1 MNYKLLILFKL
12 YINITLLLIILH
24 TLNIFFKS
32 LKQSPLYV
40 FHTVLIVFMG
50 IKWELKWVKTWF
62 FTQ

>member
-1 MNYKLLILFKL
+1 MNYKLLNMFKL

-24 TLNIFFKS
+24 TLNLFFKS

>member
-1 MNYKLLILFKL
+1 MNYKLLIMFKL

-24 TLNIFFKS
+24 TLNLFFKS

-50 IKWELKWVKTWF
+50 IKWELKRVKTWF

>member
-1 MNYKLLILFKL
+1 MNYKLLIMFKL

>member
-1 MNYKLLILFKL
+1 MNYKLLNMFKL

>member
-1 MNYKLLILFKL
+1 MNYKLLNMFKL

-32 LKQSPLYV
+32 LKKSPLYV